1 MARQCWRGA
10 RTDTAKEKPRR
21 YARGR
26 YWTRESGL
34 GGFHILSRPNG
45 TTRSAPRSC
54 ALPIKTHFLRSHA
67 ADSITI
73 GGER

>member
-26 YWTRESGL
+26 YWTRELGL
-34 GGFHILSRPNG
+34 GGFHDTFPSQRYKRRLRA
-45 TTRSAPRSC
+45 TQLRAP
-54 ALPIKTHFLRSHA
+54 
-67 ADSITI
+67 D
-73 GGER
+73 